1 MGYVCV
7 WCQTSEIHYHY
18 IQYLILDPQK
28 YDYWTL
34 ERNCLELLALSGERT
49 SERERD
55 MKISYFSRQGVW
67 VGPDMAGLVYAELDL
82 VLQSI
87 FSFYLRMQ
95 VLSSSFSDCICLYA
109 SCWITGFLFMLTNW
123 SWIFMEIITWG
134 TCQINHLGQKT
145 SCFEVP
151 GFVNLQSTDKVWLNF
166 DQHSYNFV
174 HLFSTIYTFFS
185 IHKVRLQIYILLR
198 EKKVTTTIIHN
209 QQA

>member
-1 MGYVCV
+1 
-7 WCQTSEIHYHY
+7 
-18 IQYLILDPQK
+18 
-28 YDYWTL
+28 
-34 ERNCLELLALSGERT
+34 
-49 SERERD
+49 

-109 SCWITGFLFMLTNW
+109 SCWISGFLFILANW
-123 SWIFMEIITWG
+123 SWIFMEIIPWG

-185 IHKVRLQIYILLR
+185 TQSPPTNLQIIP
-198 EKKVTTTIIHN
+198 KKNVTTTIIYN
-209 QQA
+209 QFHPNLQPTVWLPPPL

>member
-1 MGYVCV
+1 MFVYDVRLV
-7 WCQTSEIHYHY
+7 KFIIIIFNIYSSIHKSMTIGHKNE
-18 IQYLILDPQK
+18 LS
-28 YDYWTL
+28 
-34 ERNCLELLALSGERT
+34 ELLALSGERT

-109 SCWITGFLFMLTNW
+109 LCWISGFLFILANW

-185 IHKVRLQIYILLR
+185 TQSPPKIYRLFL
-198 EKKVTTTIIHN
+198 KKMLQLQLSTTN
-209 QQA
+209 FL